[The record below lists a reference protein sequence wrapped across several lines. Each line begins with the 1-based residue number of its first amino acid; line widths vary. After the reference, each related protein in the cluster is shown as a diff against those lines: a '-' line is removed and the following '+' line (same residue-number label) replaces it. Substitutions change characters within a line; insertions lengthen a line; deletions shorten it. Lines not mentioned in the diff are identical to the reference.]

1 MVSVT
6 GKIALVTG
14 GGTGIG
20 KAIAA
25 ALAQKGAKVAIAS
38 RTSAHVEGAAQE
50 LQSRGLAVL
59 ALRLDVT
66 KKSDIERGIEAL
78 LSQWGP
84 PHILVNN
91 AGISGLSM
99 IDDPDDGQWFDIVNT
114 NLNGL
119 YLITKAVLRH
129 MPTQAG
135 GRVINISSVLGKFG
149 VPGYTAYCT
158 TKHGVIGF
166 TRALALEVVSRGI
179 TVNTVCPGW
188 VDTEMAALGIN
199 ETAALQGITPAQ
211 FKAQAIEAVPIKR
224 FLDARRSR
232 RARLLYCFRR
242 SWRYYR
248 AGDQHLRRPNDGVRQ
263 MTSTGLAQI
272 SEQYF
277 LSSDR
282 NLREP
287 INHHRPQSG
296 NTRKDCRIAGRP
308 ARGRR
313 LGAVERGREAQAI
326 GDRPASPSARD
337 CFTGYGT
344 CCSMKARNSLISS
357 PQKPAGPCRSLR
369 QRTFLSLRRDRLL
382 GEKERSIIS
391 GRKKS
396 ARTFHCSNP
405 KKWFPSMRR
414 AASSASLARGIFRWR

>member
-1 MVSVT
+1 MASVT

-66 KKSDIERGIEAL
+66 KKSDIERGLDSL
-78 LSQWGP
+78 LSQLGP

-119 YLITKAVLRH
+119 YLVTKAVLRH
-129 MPTQAG
+129 MPNQAG

-188 VDTEMAALGIN
+188 VDTEMAAIGIKD
-199 ETAALQGITPAQ
+199 TAPLQGITTAQ

-224 FLDARRSR
+224 FLEADEVAELVCYIASDA
-232 RARLLYCFRR
+232 A
-242 SWRYYR
+242 
-248 AGDQHLRRPNDGVRQ
+248 AGI
-263 MTSTGLAQI
+263 TG
-272 SEQYF
+272 
-277 LSSDR
+277 
-282 NLREP
+282 
-287 INHHRPQSG
+287 
-296 NTRKDCRIAGRP
+296 
-308 ARGRR
+308 
-313 LGAVERGREAQAI
+313 QAI
-326 GDRPASPSARD
+326 NICGGQ
-337 CFTGYGT
+337 T
-344 CCSMKARNSLISS
+344 M
-357 PQKPAGPCRSLR
+357 
-369 QRTFLSLRRDRLL
+369 
-382 GEKERSIIS
+382 
-391 GRKKS
+391 
-396 ARTFHCSNP
+396 
-405 KKWFPSMRR
+405 M
-414 AASSASLARGIFRWR
+414 